1 MRRIRMWR
9 ACQMSF
15 SGPVDTDDN
24 AVPAALRAFFR
35 NRMLEGTGL
44 AVLAVNISLSLALAT
59 WSPSDPGLTG
69 SGGSAALNW
78 FGPWG
83 ATLSDAL
90 MRLLGLGT
98 LGLLAVPTV
107 WAMEMIAH
115 KLPQKPLRRMLA
127 WTIWLLVLTGFL
139 SLLPQPAGLPFAE
152 GLGGAIGSFVSAGL
166 LWILS
171 FGLKGTFAAIVS
183 AVLLGFVSL
192 SAFFWAIN
200 HPRINAL
207 LLAAIFGERTHDVID
222 ASVGALG
229 HFFYSLVSAFGRAR
243 HRLKTDAGAHQ
254 DVISSPGMVRRLW
267 AWLFTPAAPAGE
279 ARHEPQLPKPRIA
292 KPGRQKKLATEETG
306 GSEEDELDEEDD
318 DENIEDDAE
327 ADGEEGEGPR
337 ISRSTKQ
344 VKQSKGAGK
353 GGRPIVYENFNM
365 PPLSLLAEPKHFG
378 RSEQESDELLEQNA
392 RMLESVLD
400 DFGVRGEIINVRPG
414 PVVTLYELEP
424 APGIKSSRVIGL
436 ADDIARSM
444 SAVACRVAVVSGRNV
459 IGIELPNAKR
469 ETVYLRELLG
479 SEVFEKTAQSLC
491 LALGKNIGGEP
502 VFADLSRM
510 PHLLIAGTTGSGK
523 SVGINTMILSLLY
536 RMPQERCKLIM
547 IDPKMLELSVYEGI
561 PHLLA
566 PVVTDPRKAV
576 VALKWAVREM
586 EDRYRKMSKL

>member
-1 MRRIRMWR
+1 
-9 ACQMSF
+9 MSF

-44 AVLAVNISLSLALAT
+44 AILAINISLSLALAT
-59 WSPSDPGLTG
+59 WSPADPGLTG
-69 SGGSAALNW
+69 SGSAALNW

-107 WAMEMIAH
+107 WAMEMVAH

-152 GLGGAIGSFVSAGL
+152 GLGGTMGSLVSAGL

-192 SAFFWAIN
+192 SAFFWSIN

-222 ASVGALG
+222 ACVGALG

-254 DVISSPGMVRRLW
+254 EVISSPGMFRRLW

-279 ARHEPQLPKPRIA
+279 ARHEPRLPKPRIA
-292 KPGRQKKLATEETG
+292 KPARQKKPGPAEDAD
-306 GSEEDELDEEDD
+306 GSGEDEPDEEGDGQV
-318 DENIEDDAE
+318 IEGDAE
-327 ADGEEGEGPR
+327 AGGEEGEGPR
-337 ISRSTKQ
+337 ISRSSKK
-344 VKQSKGAGK
+344 VKQSKGASK

-365 PPLSLLAEPKHFG
+365 PTLSLLAEP
-378 RSEQESDELLEQNA
+378 
-392 RMLESVLD
+392 
-400 DFGVRGEIINVRPG
+400 
-414 PVVTLYELEP
+414 
-424 APGIKSSRVIGL
+424 
-436 ADDIARSM
+436 SM
-444 SAVACRVAVVSGRNV
+444 SAAA
-459 IGIELPNAKR
+459 
-469 ETVYLRELLG
+469 
-479 SEVFEKTAQSLC
+479 
-491 LALGKNIGGEP
+491 
-502 VFADLSRM
+502 SRSQMSFWSKM
-510 PHLLIAGTTGSGK
+510 PG
-523 SVGINTMILSLLY
+523 
-536 RMPQERCKLIM
+536 C
-547 IDPKMLELSVYEGI
+547 
-561 PHLLA
+561 
-566 PVVTDPRKAV
+566 
-576 VALKWAVREM
+576 
-586 EDRYRKMSKL
+586 